1 MSRENIEETPGIV
14 YEKSNHQGVTVESHV
29 KVRIISPVELP
40 VDLKTGERK
49 VAPRI
54 SKIEQFKNIL
64 KCRRPKN

>member
-14 YEKSNHQGVTVESHV
+14 YEKSNHQGVTVENHV
-29 KVRIISPVELP
+29 KVRIISPIDFP

-54 SKIEQFKNIL
+54 SKI
-64 KCRRPKN
+64 